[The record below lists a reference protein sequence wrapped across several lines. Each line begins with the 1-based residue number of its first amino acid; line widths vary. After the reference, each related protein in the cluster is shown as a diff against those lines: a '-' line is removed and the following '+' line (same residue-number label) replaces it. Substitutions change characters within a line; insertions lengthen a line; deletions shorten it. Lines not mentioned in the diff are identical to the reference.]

1 MEHLNSEVLEQ
12 EILTALTLGDMSGP
26 TEIQI
31 SYDLV
36 LAGGASEDQET
47 YSIFRGHQA
56 IREREEQIFR
66 LSYKSL
72 AEVGRMAEQLYRLDH
87 LLEAERNLR
96 DSHIDLEGSGV
107 RILDLLYLVLVFREG
122 RYAKAGSVDQDE
134 RGNERGGGVGGG
146 GAADDRGNEQG
157 GGRGGGGGEEG
168 DGEEGGEA
176 GGSAEGGGEGGGG
189 GAKAGSVDW
198 DGWGNEL
205 RGGGGGAGDGA
216 ERGGEGSR
224 G

>member
-12 EILTALTLGDMSGP
+12 EILTAL

-134 RGNERGGGVGGG
+134 RGNERGGG

-157 GGRGGGGGEEG
+157 GGR
-168 DGEEGGEA
+168 
-176 GGSAEGGGEGGGG
+176 GGGG

>member
-1 MEHLNSEVLEQ
+1 MTFLAIDLTFSIRVSLEHLNSEVLEQ

-36 LAGGASEDQET
+36 LAGRASEDQET

-66 LSYKSL
+66 LPDTNL

-87 LLEAERNLR
+87 LREAERNLR

-107 RILDLLYLVLVFREG
+107 RILDLLYLVLVFRAG
-122 RYAKAGSVDQDE
+122 RRAKTGSVDRDE
-134 RGNERGGGVGGG
+134 RG
-146 GAADDRGNEQG
+146 
-157 GGRGGGGGEEG
+157 
-168 DGEEGGEA
+168 
-176 GGSAEGGGEGGGG
+176 
-189 GAKAGSVDW
+189 
-198 DGWGNEL
+198 GNEL
-205 RGGGGGAGDGA
+205 TRLCSAYASKPSGNTTSC
-216 ERGGEGSR
+216 RRPWVPCPVSP
-224 G
+224 